1 MSLLYSDD
9 KRDFLICSNRE
20 ERLRFNMDDITQDNG
35 YNERLHNFGV
45 LHPYSL
51 LIYII
56 CGITVWLSIA
66 LIALSSV
73 YSHNLIVP
81 AGYLRIVWFLKKQ
94 NQKMVETLGV
104 QKHRQRNI
112 VSIGCITKY
121 YDDIMALYLVF
132 NLLAWGLDLAG
143 DILGLI
149 FFRSDFLLAMV
160 FNLGIPAGLA
170 PLVYLYG
177 AKGILGSGSRR
188 TTVQISQ
195 KNEESSKECL
205 RQ

>member
-1 MSLLYSDD
+1 MSLFYSDV

-20 ERLRFNMDDITQDNG
+20 ERLRFNMEDIIQDVG
-35 YNERLHNFGV
+35 YKERLHNLGV

-56 CGITVWLSIA
+56 CGITVGMSRA

-73 YSHNLIVP
+73 YSHILLVP
-81 AGYLRIVWFLKKQ
+81 AGYLRIGWFLKKQ

-121 YDDIMALYLVF
+121 YNDISSF
-132 NLLAWGLDLAG
+132 
-143 DILGLI
+143 I
-149 FFRSDFLLAMV
+149 FSF
-160 FNLGIPAGLA
+160 
-170 PLVYLYG
+170 
-177 AKGILGSGSRR
+177 
-188 TTVQISQ
+188 
-195 KNEESSKECL
+195 
-205 RQ
+205 